1 MANPYATENFLRKQ
15 CRLRD
20 ERIRDLELV
29 LREAQT
35 YLRGLEHVLAGG
47 PDGEIQAL
55 MDIEDRV
62 SAALKPT
69 PKDIVV
75 C

>member
-1 MANPYATENFLRKQ
+1 MGNPYATENFLRKQ

-20 ERIRDLELV
+20 ERIRDLELA

-35 YLRGLEHVLAGG
+35 YLRGLETVLAGG

-55 MDIEDRV
+55 MDIEDTV
-62 SAALKPT
+62 SAALQPT
-69 PKDIVV
+69 PKDIVA